1 MSTSVS
7 KREFLRDKADGDL
20 GDIRLHIGDRVIVQ
34 ETKNGWSL
42 VEAFE
47 VVDNPVGWMPTAS
60 LTRTEIISKGT
71 FAGRCWDLELRF
83 GVNSH
88 YLAAVAELRSK
99 TIAEEKDGL
108 VGPFRL
114 SQSEWDA
121 GRADPDLDN
130 VFQPTDILDWRMQ
143 AVVFA
148 SMTRR
153 TEDALAGLLG
163 RRESAAELL
172 LAQML
177 GAQCAATLI
186 QKPTAKVDEALKAV
200 KDSDLPLGI
209 ARDQLLQRFGSLF
222 NPSGTGAEVLQQIAD
237 ALKPALNT
245 LAPFI
250 TDAGRS
256 FLKDAVATLP
266 PLRAPDALPV
276 SGTMLTGEGNFRNTY
291 PNGVA
296 VVGDDLVVRNTKAT
310 WFGGPNDPS
319 DNGNTASGITTRD
332 KPNLLGCALPLPSRR
347 SNLTLGTPFPTVP
360 WQTKVRVK
368 NLINQQEIT
377 IPLIDL
383 GPAVKT
389 GNGLDLTEAAFN
401 ALGAAT
407 AVGRIS
413 VDFTVIGGARFVPQ
427 DTAVAASRTASNASA
442 VPSAMS
448 AT

>member
-1 MSTSVS
+1 MSTSMS

-47 VVDNPVGWMPTAS
+47 VLDNPVGWVPTAS

-71 FAGRCWDLELRF
+71 FARQCWNLELRF

-99 TIAEEKDGL
+99 TTAEEKDSL

-177 GAQCAATLI
+177 GVNSAAKLI
-186 QKPTAKVDEALKAV
+186 QQPTTTADKAPRDAKG
-200 KDSDLPLGI
+200 SDLPPD
-209 ARDQLLQRFGSLF
+209 AQLF
-222 NPSGTGAEVLQQIAD
+222 NPSGTGTEVVQQIAD
-237 ALKPALNT
+237 VLKPALDT
-245 LAPFI
+245 FAPFI
-250 TDAGRS
+250 TDAGQS
-256 FLKDAVATLP
+256 IVKDAVDPLP
-266 PLRAPDALPV
+266 PQKTLDAPPV
-276 SGTMLTGEGNFRNTY
+276 NGT
-291 PNGVA
+291 
-296 VVGDDLVVRNTKAT
+296 
-310 WFGGPNDPS
+310 
-319 DNGNTASGITTRD
+319 
-332 KPNLLGCALPLPSRR
+332 
-347 SNLTLGTPFPTVP
+347 
-360 WQTKVRVK
+360 
-368 NLINQQEIT
+368 
-377 IPLIDL
+377 
-383 GPAVKT
+383 
-389 GNGLDLTEAAFN
+389 
-401 ALGAAT
+401 
-407 AVGRIS
+407 
-413 VDFTVIGGARFVPQ
+413 
-427 DTAVAASRTASNASA
+427 
-442 VPSAMS
+442 
-448 AT
+448 